1 MKVDVLNM
9 QGEKVDT
16 TELPAEIFEAPVK
29 VELMHQAFERQMAN
43 ARAGTHATKGRGEV
57 RGGGRKPWRQ
67 KGTGRARHG
76 SIRSPIWVGGGK
88 VHTPK
93 PRDYSKSMP
102 KKMRR
107 AALRSALSAKA
118 AEGQIVVL
126 DELTMDEIKT
136 KAMAEVLQGLV
147 GEDSVL
153 VLLAEANEVVEKS
166 TRNLPQAKMLRA
178 NYLNI
183 RDLLGQQRLLMPLD
197 SLEVIQSY
205 LAK

>member
-1 MKVDVLNM
+1 MKVDVVNM
-9 QGEKVDT
+9 KGEKVDT
-16 TELPAEIFEAPVK
+16 TDLPAEIFEAPIK
-29 VELMHQAFERQMAN
+29 VDLMHQAFERQQAN

-57 RGGGRKPWRQ
+57 RGGGKKPWRQ

-76 SIRSPIWVGGGK
+76 SIRSPLWVGGGK

-93 PRDYSKSMP
+93 PRDYRKDMP

-126 DELTMDEIKT
+126 DKLAMDEIKT
-136 KAMAEVLQGLV
+136 KVMAETLQGLV

-153 VLLAEANEVVEKS
+153 LLLAEADEVVEKS
-166 TRNLPQAKMLRA
+166 TRNLPQAKLLRA

-183 RDLLGQQRLLMPLD
+183 RDLLGQTRLLMPLD
-197 SLEVIQSY
+197 SLDIIQTY
-205 LAK
+205 LG

>member
-16 TELPAEIFEAPVK
+16 TELPAEIFEAPIK
-29 VELMHQAFERQMAN
+29 VDLMHQAFERQMAN

-93 PRDYSKSMP
+93 PRSYNKDMP

-107 AALRSALSAKA
+107 AALRAALSAKA
-118 AEGQIVVL
+118 AEGQIIVL
-126 DELTMDEIKT
+126 DKLAMDEIKT
-136 KAMAEVLQGLV
+136 KAMAQTINGLV

-153 VLLAEANEVVEKS
+153 VLLAESNENVEKS
-166 TRNLPQAKMLRA
+166 TRNLPQAKLLRA

-183 RDLLGQQRLLMPLD
+183 RDLLGQQRVLMPLD
-197 SLEVIQSY
+197 TLEIIQSY
-205 LAK
+205 LG

>member
-1 MKVDVLNM
+1 MK
-9 QGEKVDT
+9 GEKVDT
-16 TELPAEIFEAPVK
+16 TDLPAEIFEAPIK
-29 VELMHQAFERQMAN
+29 VDLMHQAFERQQAN

-57 RGGGRKPWRQ
+57 RGGGKKPWRQ

-76 SIRSPIWVGGGK
+76 SIRSPLWVGGGK

-93 PRDYSKSMP
+93 PRDYRKDMP

-126 DELTMDEIKT
+126 DKLAMDEIKT
-136 KAMAEVLQGLV
+136 KVMAETLQGLV

-153 VLLAEANEVVEKS
+153 LLLAEADEVVEKS
-166 TRNLPQAKMLRA
+166 TRNLPQAKLLRA

-183 RDLLGQQRLLMPLD
+183 RDLLGQTRLLMPLD
-197 SLEVIQSY
+197 SLDIIQTY
-205 LAK
+205 LG

>member
-16 TELPAEIFEAPVK
+16 AELPAAIFEAPIK
-29 VELMHQAFERQMAN
+29 VDLMHQAFERQMAN
-43 ARAGTHATKGRGEV
+43 ARAGTHSTLGRGEV

-93 PRDYSKSMP
+93 PRDYTKDMP

-107 AALRSALSAKA
+107 AALRSALSVKA
-118 AEGQIVVL
+118 ADGQIVVL

-136 KAMAEVLQGLV
+136 KKMAEMLQGLV
-147 GEDSVL
+147 GEESVL
-153 VLLAEANEVVEKS
+153 VLLADSDEKVEKS
-166 TRNLPQAKMLRA
+166 TRNLPQAKLLRA
-178 NYLNI
+178 SYLNI
-183 RDLLGQQRLLMPLD
+183 RDLLGQRRVLMPLNA
-197 SLEVIQSY
+197 LEVIQGY
-205 LAK
+205 LG

>member
-1 MKVDVLNM
+1 MKVDVVNM

-16 TELPAEIFEAPVK
+16 TDLPANIFEAPIK
-29 VELMHQAFERQMAN
+29 VDLMHQAFERQMAN

-93 PRDYSKSMP
+93 PRDYTKDMP

-126 DELTMDEIKT
+126 DELIMDEIKT
-136 KAMAEVLQGLV
+136 KAMAETLQGLV
-147 GEDSVL
+147 GDDSVL
-153 VLLAEANEVVEKS
+153 VLLSGANETVEKS
-166 TRNLPQAKMLRA
+166 TRNLPQAKLLNA

-183 RDLLGQQRLLMPLD
+183 RDLLGQKRLLMPLD
-197 SLEVIQSY
+197 TLEVIQGY
-205 LAK
+205 LG